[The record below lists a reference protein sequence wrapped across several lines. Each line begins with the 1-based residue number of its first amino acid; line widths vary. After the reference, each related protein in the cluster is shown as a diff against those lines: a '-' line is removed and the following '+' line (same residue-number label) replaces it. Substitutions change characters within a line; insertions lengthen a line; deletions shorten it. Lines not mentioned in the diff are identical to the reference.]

1 VEDKMNILYFLVDTV
16 GGNCTMVLSED
27 VVSNNK
33 KDIDDDSTSKISLSS
48 DELAAEVDELTTALA
63 S

>member
-1 VEDKMNILYFLVDTV
+1 MNILYFLADTV
-16 GGNCTMVLSED
+16 GGNCTMVLCED